1 MTVKEA
7 ASTFED
13 QRKRCRS
20 MRLTFSFLM
29 VAGIILSFAETKVN
43 GFLILLLLAALYFG
57 LVRTATMQYAGK
69 WREFCVRLFTEK
81 HFKSVNYSYKAEAVE
96 IPAIC
101 EHILLPKYSKGE
113 VLARNLATAHTGSF
127 DATFADV
134 TFPVGES
141 RKP

>member
-1 MTVKEA
+1 MTPKEA

-29 VAGIILSFAETKVN
+29 VAGIILSFAETKIN
-43 GFLILLLLAALYFG
+43 GFLILILLAALYFG
-57 LVRTATMQYAGK
+57 LVRTATAQYSAK

-81 HFKSVNYSYKAEAVE
+81 HFKTVHYSYKAVASE
-96 IPAIC
+96 IPVISN
-101 EHILLPKYSKGE
+101 HILLPKSSRGT